1 MSLKLITA
9 AALVGTTSAIMLD
22 PSNWDAE
29 TAGKTIFVKMLVR
42 SFALKFCFFD
52 RHIFFIV
59 VNLTFKYFKYYIMFK
74 VLYNGL
80 DS

>member
-29 TAGKTIFVKMLVR
+29 TAGKTIFVKMFVR
-42 SFALKFCFFD
+42 FLFF
-52 RHIFFIV
+52 
-59 VNLTFKYFKYYIMFK
+59 
-74 VLYNGL
+74 
-80 DS
+80 